1 MIVEEI
7 NEKHM
12 GPWAEMCSKDAENT
26 PITPFMDAELLQN
39 CHLNLSNEKLKATG
53 YRLTMPILTQESI
66 EKVSFN
72 RFHIQINEDFRMVL
86 YLHISCFHHP
96 HFPLQI
102 ISDFVKQKLLPAS
115 LLY

>member
-12 GPWAEMCSKDAENT
+12 GPWAEMCMKDNTENT

-39 CHLNLSNEKLKATG
+39 CHLNVSNEKLKATG

-66 EKVSFN
+66 EEV
-72 RFHIQINEDFRMVL
+72 
-86 YLHISCFHHP
+86 ISVEFQMYIRITP
-96 HFPLQI
+96 
-102 ISDFVKQKLLPAS
+102 K
-115 LLY
+115 

>member
-12 GPWAEMCSKDAENT
+12 GPWAEMCMKDNTENT

-39 CHLNLSNEKLKATG
+39 CHLNLSNEKLMATG
-53 YRLTMPILTQESI
+53 YRLTVPILTQESI
-66 EKVSFN
+66 EEVNFKSISKFN
-72 RFHIQINEDFRMVL
+72 KYRIAS
-86 YLHISCFHHP
+86 YLHIFCSTPPHHL
-96 HFPLQI
+96 PLQI